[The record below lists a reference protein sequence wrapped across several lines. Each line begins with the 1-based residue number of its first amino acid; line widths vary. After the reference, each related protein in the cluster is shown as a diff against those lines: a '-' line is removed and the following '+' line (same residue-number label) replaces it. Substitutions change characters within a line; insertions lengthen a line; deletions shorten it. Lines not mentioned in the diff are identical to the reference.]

1 MVFIEVPGGYQPT
14 RVVLGRSFG
23 DMVEV
28 TEGVQPRQPVVVRG
42 AFQLAAEMLKVSG
55 SSQMFESATEGD
67 HEQNEL
73 VKEPAQN
80 GLTIGPQV
88 IAVAIAIAFILGFCI
103 SAMLAKLRRNRH
115 ATAAALAHKAPRREG
130 PGETE
135 EGTDAAAARQEKT

>member
-1 MVFIEVPGGYQPT
+1 
-14 RVVLGRSFG
+14 
-23 DMVEV
+23 MVEI
-28 TEGVQPRQPVVVRG
+28 TDGVQPGQPVVVRG

-67 HEQNEL
+67 HEQSEL

-80 GLTIGPQV
+80 ALNIGPQV
-88 IAVAIAIAFILGFCI
+88 IAVGIAIAFILGFCI

-115 ATAAALAHKAPRREG
+115 ALAAAPTAKALRREG

-135 EGTDAAAARQEKT
+135 EATTPHRQDRRRLSADVVTSDQMVD